1 VRKRRLGAVAVAAC
15 TVAGSAVL
23 ATPAF
28 AASSKAPIVIG
39 YATIQ
44 SGSYA
49 SPGRNNDINLV
60 VNTINHQGGVD
71 GHMLKWVPYDTSTTP
86 SQAVTAT
93 QQAIGN
99 KVTAIVGYS
108 VDDQVQASASLLK
121 QSGIPVLSYAQGP
134 AASSQVVDVPHLYTV
149 VPNLVSAIQ
158 GGTTYGY
165 TKFHPKSV
173 GIFHTD
179 DTASDADAATAIALL
194 RKEGVHN
201 FVERDASDTATD
213 ATEQAL
219 AMKGES
225 VVYEYGFPLVE
236 AVFNTALNQN
246 GINIPIM
253 GDQSGNF
260 LAAYGLNKP
269 AELTKYQFTPYCFAP
284 VLKTPQAEAY
294 VKAYTAAYPGQSVQI
309 ATPYTYD
316 AVEFLAAAIK
326 SEGGNLSSSAI
337 SKAMSKLTYNGVCGQ
352 YHTDV
357 NHDLIHQVTVVSF
370 ANGITPGTLAAK
382 YIEPPVPKAYFTA
395 AKDAS

>member
-1 VRKRRLGAVAVAAC
+1 MAVAVAAG

-23 ATPAF
+23 ATPAL

-39 YATIQ
+39 LASIQ

-49 SPGRNNDINLV
+49 APGRNNDINLV

-86 SQAVTAT
+86 AQAVTAT
-93 QQAIGN
+93 QQAVGD

-108 VDDQVQASASLLK
+108 VDDQVQAASKILK

-134 AASSQVVDVPHLYTV
+134 AAGSQVAGVPRLYTV
-149 VPNLVSAIQ
+149 VPNLVNAIQ
-158 GGTTYGY
+158 GGVTYGY

-179 DTASDADAATAIALL
+179 DTASNADAATAIALL
-194 RKEGVHN
+194 RKEGIHN

-236 AVFNTALNQN
+236 AVFNTALSQN

-269 AELTKYQFTPYCFAP
+269 AELTKYAFTPYCFAS
-284 VLKTPQAEAY
+284 VLNTPKANAY
-294 VKAYTAAYPGQSVQI
+294 VKAYDAAYPGQSVQT

-316 AVEFLAAAIK
+316 AVEYLAKAIE
-326 SEGGNLSSSAI
+326 SEGGNLSSTAI
-337 SKAMSKLTYNGVCGQ
+337 NKALAKITYNGICGT
-352 YHTDV
+352 YHSDV
-357 NHDLIHQVTVVSF
+357 NHDLIHQVTIVSF

-382 YIEPPVPKAYFTA
+382 YIEPPVAKSYFTA
-395 AKDAS
+395 AADAS